1 LDREATSRVNDP
13 ANGGSAVGGEQE
25 LILDYASPRK
35 RSAMRMAA
43 RSRLEWAWDDDGG
56 GLLVCERL
64 ENQAQAVVALVGS
77 LIPVLTMWPAALS
90 GPVRFSP
97 GLLFVPALVTA
108 FWVTVALQVVQQSWG
123 RTELRVGDGVVR
135 LRTGGP
141 LARRQYQWEFAQ
153 VYEVRVV
160 PLGGQW
166 DAWPLGEIEIL
177 AEGSTVVRLFTD
189 HPENR
194 LTAIA
199 AAIRGTLEG
208 RGRAGRTAEG

>member
-1 LDREATSRVNDP
+1 MSRPDV
-13 ANGGSAVGGEQE
+13 
-25 LILDYASPRK
+25 ILDYASPRK

-56 GLLVCERL
+56 GVLVCERL
-64 ENQAQAVVALVGS
+64 ENQAQALLAMVVTLV
-77 LIPVLTMWPAALS
+77 PVLTVWPAALG

-97 GLLFVPALVTA
+97 GLLFFPVLLTA
-108 FWVTVALQVVQQSWG
+108 SWVTVALQVVHQSWG

-135 LRTGGP
+135 LYTGGP
-141 LARRQYQWEFAQ
+141 LSHREYQWEFDE
-153 VYEVRVV
+153 VYAVRVV

-189 HPENR
+189 HPEDR
-194 LTAIA
+194 LTAIVTMIRA
-199 AAIRGTLEG
+199 ALEG
-208 RGRAGRTAEG
+208 RGREEGTGRG